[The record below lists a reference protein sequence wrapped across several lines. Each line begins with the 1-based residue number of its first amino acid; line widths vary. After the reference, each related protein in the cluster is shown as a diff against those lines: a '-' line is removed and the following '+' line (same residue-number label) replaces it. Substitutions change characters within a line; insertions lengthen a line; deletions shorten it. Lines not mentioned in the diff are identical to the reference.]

1 MGHLSPFTEPSAER
15 YSSALFGRLP
25 DEELAEAVALDV
37 NLGEKSAAMEL
48 FLGDEGV
55 AGVAGPKEDG
65 VRGPKD
71 DGVSMVVACESGVSG
86 VNSDE
91 FDWN

>member
-15 YSSALFGRLP
+15 YSSALFGRFP

-37 NLGEKSAAMEL
+37 NLGEKSAAIEL

-55 AGVAGPKEDG
+55 VGVMGPNE
-65 VRGPKD
+65 

-86 VNSDE
+86 VSNE
-91 FDWN
+91 VFDWN